1 MLALLLLLLGVLII
15 LGVVVVVLLLDVHKR
30 IQKTNGKMTQVSR
43 TLVDRIGSAR
53 QLISVATIITGLV
66 QKVKL
71 KKVTKHG
78 KKTSKKT
85 TR

>member
-1 MLALLLLLLGVLII
+1 M
-15 LGVVVVVLLLDVHKR
+15 VLLLDVHKR

-43 TLVDRIGSAR
+43 TLVDRIGSVQ